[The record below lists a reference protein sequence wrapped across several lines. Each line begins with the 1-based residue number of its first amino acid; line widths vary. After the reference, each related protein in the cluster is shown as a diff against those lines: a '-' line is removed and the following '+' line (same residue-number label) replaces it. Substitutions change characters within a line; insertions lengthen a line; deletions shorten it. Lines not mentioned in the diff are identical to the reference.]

1 MSRKK
6 KTLGE
11 LEEMLLARL
20 RELPNGERGEGVNI
34 VMSDREDGDPGVGV
48 SWNGTGANMRPLI
61 GHAIAYGSVLVQQY
75 QVIDDPKDEALAHAT
90 SSI

>member
-1 MSRKK
+1 MLREK

-11 LEEMLLARL
+11 LEEMLLARV
-20 RELPNGERGEGVNI
+20 RELPNGEFVEGVNI
-34 VMSDREDGDPGVGV
+34 VLSDREDGDPGVGV
-48 SWNGTGANMRPLI
+48 FWNESGANMRPLI

-75 QVIDDPKDEALAHAT
+75 QVIDDPKDEAPAHAT